1 MISYKKLNE
10 NRIARTAKEFEIS
23 SKVMQEYLNSGKLTL
38 AIIELSNISAEM
50 KLLER
55 DILILKIVELFEKNG
70 VVESDKDTLNNLLL
84 KLGRG

>member
-23 SKVMQEYLNSGKLTL
+23 SKVMQEYLNTGKLTL
-38 AIIELSNISAEM
+38 AIAELSSITEEM

-70 VVESDKDTLNNLLL
+70 GAESDKDTLNNLLL